1 MFNGFKSGELFIHTI
16 YLRYLFTHTHAHNGS
31 GCSSQSIQSHTEK
44 DQQHTI
50 IMEHDHPWELNQTF
64 NDGLIA
70 ILDTAYLC
78 ER

>member
-1 MFNGFKSGELFIHTI
+1 MDLKVVNCSFIRYTWDI
-16 YLRYLFTHTHAHNGS
+16 YSLTRTHAHNGS